1 MPGKYLRHP
10 EFINSACG
18 SFAKKKKKKRSMR
31 FKIYLSKR
39 IKQSLFLTWYGLWSF

>member
-18 SFAKKKKKKRSMR
+18 SLTKKKKRKEAWDSR
-31 FKIYLSKR
+31 YIYQNELNR
-39 IKQSLFLTWYGLWSF
+39 ACF

>member
-18 SFAKKKKKKRSMR
+18 SFAKKKKRKEAWDSRY
-31 FKIYLSKR
+31 IYQNELNR
-39 IKQSLFLTWYGLWSF
+39 ACF

>member
-18 SFAKKKKKKRSMR
+18 SFAKKKKKKKRSMR

-39 IKQSLFLTWYGLWSF
+39 IKQSLFLT